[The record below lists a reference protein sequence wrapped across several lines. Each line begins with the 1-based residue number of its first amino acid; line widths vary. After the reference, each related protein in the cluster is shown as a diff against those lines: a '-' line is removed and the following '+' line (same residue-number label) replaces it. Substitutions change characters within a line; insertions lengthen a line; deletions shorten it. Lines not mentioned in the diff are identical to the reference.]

1 VRKVLVLVRK
11 EFLQRV
17 RGKGFWIGTLALPIV
32 VVGLSFLPGLFMHLS
47 QAKEQRVAL
56 VDLTGRLREA
66 SVLQRKGDRY
76 RFHIVEVDSASLATV
91 RGKLLDGVRE
101 EEYDAVVVVPAAAAI
116 ETSGSF
122 IELYAK
128 SVSGF
133 EKNEAIRSR
142 VSEAIVEIRLID
154 RGLEPQLVQE
164 LTRELRLRT
173 FKVSKRGAQARS
185 GGAEFL
191 LIYLLVFSLYMTMIF
206 YGTFVMRAVI
216 EEKSSRAVE
225 IILSLVRPGQ
235 LMAGKILGV
244 GSVGLLQYVIWILTL
259 VVAFMFGA
267 GWVQGQLGPGME
279 FPSLS
284 PLVIFSFLLFFIL
297 GYLLYSTLWAA
308 LGAMVS
314 SESEA
319 QQLQFPL
326 VMLLVVPFLA
336 MFYVINAP
344 HTTLSV
350 VLSLI
355 PFFAPILMFVRIA
368 VDPPSLAQILVSI
381 GLLLA
386 TLWIS
391 VWAVGRIFRVG
402 ILMVGKRATL
412 PEVMRWLRYG

>member
-1 VRKVLVLVRK
+1 MRKVLVLVHK

-17 RGKGFWIGTLALPIV
+17 RGKGFWIGTLALPII
-32 VVGLSFLPGLFMHLS
+32 VVGLSFLPGLFIHLS
-47 QAKEQRVAL
+47 QAKEQCVAL

-76 RFHIVEVDSASLATV
+76 QFHIVEVDSANLATV
-91 RGKLLDGVRE
+91 REKLLDGVRE
-101 EEYDAVVVVPAAAAI
+101 EEYDAVVVVPAAAI
-116 ETSGSF
+116 ETGRSF
-122 IELYAK
+122 VELYAK

-133 EKNEAIRSR
+133 ERNEAIRSR

-368 VDPPSLAQILVSI
+368 VDPPSLVQVLASI